1 MLHINH
7 QKDKEK
13 YKYAEST
20 DKYRYIPQQ
29 QDFLPTNQIK
39 CCGASSFA
47 LVLLCDLK
55 LISEKLRQLQNKVK
69 HTQRVQ
75 STVKSST
82 PRGPKAS

>member
-29 QDFLPTNQIK
+29 QDFLPTNQIIT
-39 CCGASSFA
+39 CHAYVVVPSSFA
-47 LVLLCDLK
+47 LVLVGNSLVYGIKEIL
-55 LISEKLRQLQNKVK
+55 
-69 HTQRVQ
+69 
-75 STVKSST
+75 
-82 PRGPKAS
+82 